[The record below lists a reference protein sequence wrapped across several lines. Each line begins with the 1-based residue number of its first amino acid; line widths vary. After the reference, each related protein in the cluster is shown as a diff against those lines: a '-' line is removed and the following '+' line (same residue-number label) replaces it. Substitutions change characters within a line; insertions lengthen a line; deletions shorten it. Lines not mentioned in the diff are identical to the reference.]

1 MRIATLCLTFIVLGS
16 AFADDQPA
24 TVSEPLKAW
33 QGTWNVIDNQAS
45 SGITFVIGEQLGLS
59 GKDVKATIKGNQLLV
74 GDKLIASLTT
84 DFSQSTFDVEKQVW
98 RLRKPVF
105 FTLPNGK
112 GIMCAAEIKDDGF
125 IEVVHPHRMGRI
137 GAGSRMTL
145 QRPKE

>member
-1 MRIATLCLTFIVLGS
+1 MRIATLCLTVIVLGS
-16 AFADDQPA
+16 ALADDQPA
-24 TVSEPLKAW
+24 APPAPLKAW
-33 QGTWNVIDNQAS
+33 QGTWNVIGNQAS
-45 SGITFVIGEQLGLS
+45 SGITFVIGEELGLS

-74 GDKLIASLTT
+74 GDKLIATLMT
-84 DFSQSTFDVEKQVW
+84 DFSQSNLGVEKQVW
-98 RLRKPVF
+98 HNRKPVL

-125 IEVVHPHRMGRI
+125 IEVVHPHTMGRI